1 MKGLEV
7 GLCVVEVVEA
17 FVFVSDA
24 FDLET
29 ALVPRIKDATCA
41 PFPDCVAKVASSP
54 WWSGVAMIG
63 IGVGVGVGGGVVVVW
78 VGGGSVRIGLW
89 RVVKELRDEKLV
101 VGGVLSEVVELLCEM
116 FCELCVQDSQQEMV
130 WVGGVE
136 VVLCESC

>member
-29 ALVPRIKDATCA
+29 ALVPRIEDATCA

-54 WWSGVAMIG
+54 RWWSGVALV
-63 IGVGVGVGGGVVVVW
+63 GVGVGVGVGDGVVVGW
-78 VGGGSVRIGLW
+78 VGGGGVRVVLW
-89 RVVKELRDEKLV
+89 RVVNELRDEKLL
-101 VGGVLSEVVELLCEM
+101 VGDVLSEVVELLC
-116 FCELCVQDSQQEMV
+116 
-130 WVGGVE
+130 W
-136 VVLCESC
+136 